1 MHFIPTT
8 NRKHHGPTKHTPA
21 NVAFKKFLSCINW
34 SKTFRPTEYVTLKD
48 AQNRVLSK
56 NLSSL
61 IDIPSFIKA
70 ERDGYAIKSND
81 TRGASMKHPV
91 LLDVIGRIT
100 AGQEAQY
107 MIESGK
113 AVAIATGARVPK
125 GADAVVMIENTEQ
138 ENNTL
143 KIFNEIGG
151 GKNIA
156 LKGEDI
162 KNRQTLFKKGTWLT
176 SQDVGLIAS
185 VGINRVPVFKKPKVA
200 IFATGD
206 ELVEPG
212 SKLDDTSIFES
223 NRYMIAGMIRESG
236 GEVVDLGICKDDRD
250 LIFSKLKE
258 ALKFDLVVVSG
269 GASVGE
275 KDYVPDLINNL
286 GKPGLVVHGIAMKPG
301 SPTALGVV
309 NNKPII
315 VSPGFP
321 VSSFV
326 AFYTFGRPVILK
338 ILTTEGPITT
348 KLIATM
354 ASNINTFK
362 NFRTFVRVQVVRN
375 NGSYLAEP
383 ISAAGASLLSTLTK
397 SNGMI
402 IVENNDSKLMK
413 GKRVQVI
420 PLRNI
425 GGSCDDD
432 IYR

>member
-338 ILTTEGPITT
+338 ILTTKGPITT

-425 GGSCDDD
+425 GGYCDDD

>member
-1 MHFIPTT
+1 MRSVSIA
-8 NRKHHGPTKHTPA
+8 NRKHHGHTKHTTPD
-21 NVAFKKFLSCINW
+21 VALKKFLSCINW
-34 SKTFRPTEYVTLKD
+34 SKTSRPTEYVTLQD
-48 AQNRVLSK
+48 AQSRVLSK

-70 ERDGYAIKSND
+70 EMDGYAIKSND

-91 LLDVIGRIT
+91 LLDVVGRIY
-100 AGQEAQY
+100 AGQDTQY
-107 MIESGK
+107 IVESGK
-113 AVAIATGARVPK
+113 AVAIATGARIPK
-125 GADAVVMIENTEQ
+125 GADTVVMIENTEQ
-138 ENNTL
+138 ENIKL
-143 KIFNEIGG
+143 KIFNEIGQ

-162 KNRQTLFKKGTWLT
+162 KNRQPLFKKGTWLT

-185 VGINRVPVFKKPKVA
+185 VGISRVPVFKKPKVA

-206 ELVEPG
+206 ELLEPG

-223 NRYMIAGMIRESG
+223 NRYMIACMVRESG

-250 LIFSKLKE
+250 VIFSKLKE
-258 ALKFDLVVVSG
+258 ALKFDLVVVTG

-275 KDYVPDLINNL
+275 KDYVPDLINSL
-286 GKPGLVVHGIAMKPG
+286 GKPGLVVHGIAMRPG

-309 NNKPII
+309 NSKPII

-326 AFYTFGRPVILK
+326 AFYTFGRPLILR

-348 KLIATM
+348 KLIAKIT
-354 ASNINTFK
+354 SNINTFK
-362 NFRTFVRVQVVRN
+362 RFRTFVRVQVVRN
-375 NGSYLAEP
+375 NGCYLAEP
-383 ISAAGASLLSTLTK
+383 ISSAGASLLSTLTK

-402 IVENNDSKLMK
+402 IVDNNSSKLVK
-413 GKRVQVI
+413 GKRVEVI

-425 GGSCDDD
+425 VG
-432 IYR
+432 

>member
-301 SPTALGVV
+301 SPTALGVI

-402 IVENNDSKLMK
+402 IVENNDSKLIK

-425 GGSCDDD
+425 GGYCDDD

>member
-34 SKTFRPTEYVTLKD
+34 SKTFRPTEYVTLQD

-425 GGSCDDD
+425 GGYCDDD

>member
-275 KDYVPDLINNL
+275 KDYVPDLINSL

-402 IVENNDSKLMK
+402 IVENNDSKLIK

-425 GGSCDDD
+425 GGYCDDD

>member
-1 MHFIPTT
+1 MHPFPTPNT
-8 NRKHHGPTKHTPA
+8 KHHSPTKHTPA
-21 NVAFKKFLSCINW
+21 NVALKKFLSGINW
-34 SKTFRPTEYVTLKD
+34 SKTFRLTEYATLQD

-70 ERDGYAIKSND
+70 EMDGYAIKSND
-81 TRGASMKHPV
+81 TRGASMKHPI

-100 AGQEAQY
+100 AGQEAQH
-107 MIESGK
+107 MVESGK

-125 GADAVVMIENTEQ
+125 GADAVVMVENTEQ
-138 ENNTL
+138 QNNTL
-143 KIFNEIGG
+143 KIFNEIGK

-162 KNRQTLFKKGTWLT
+162 KNRQTLFKRGTWLT

-185 VGINRVPVFKKPKVA
+185 VGINRVPVYKKPKVA

-212 SKLDDTSIFES
+212 SRLDDTSIFES

-236 GEVVDLGICKDDRD
+236 GDVVDLGICKDERD

-275 KDYVPDLINNL
+275 KDYVPDLINSF

-338 ILTTEGPITT
+338 ILKTEGPITT
-348 KLIATM
+348 KIIATM

-402 IVENNDSKLMK
+402 IVDNNNSKLMK
-413 GKRVQVI
+413 GKRVEVI

-425 GGSCDDD
+425 GGYHDDD

>member
-338 ILTTEGPITT
+338 ILTTKGPITT

-402 IVENNDSKLMK
+402 IVENNDSKLIK

>member
-1 MHFIPTT
+1 MRSISIA
-8 NRKHHGPTKHTPA
+8 NRKHHGHTKHTPPD
-21 NVAFKKFLSCINW
+21 VALKKFLSCINW
-34 SKTFRPTEYVTLKD
+34 SKTSRPTEYVTLQD

-70 ERDGYAIKSND
+70 EMDGYAIKSND
-81 TRGASMKHPV
+81 TRGASMKYPV
-91 LLDVIGRIT
+91 LLDVIGRIY
-100 AGQEAQY
+100 AGQDTQY
-107 MIESGK
+107 IVESGK
-113 AVAIATGARVPK
+113 AVAIATGARIPK
-125 GADAVVMIENTEQ
+125 GADTVVMVENTEQ
-138 ENNTL
+138 ENIKL
-143 KIFNEIGG
+143 KIFNEIGQ

-162 KNRQTLFKKGTWLT
+162 KNRHPLFKKGTWLT

-185 VGINRVPVFKKPKVA
+185 VGISRVPVFKKPKVA

-206 ELVEPG
+206 ELLEPG

-223 NRYMIAGMIRESG
+223 NRYMIACMIRESG

-258 ALKFDLVVVSG
+258 AFKFDLVVVTG

-275 KDYVPDLINNL
+275 KDYVPDLINSL

-309 NNKPII
+309 NSKPII
-315 VSPGFP
+315 ISPGFP

-326 AFYTFGRPVILK
+326 AFYTFGRPLILK

-348 KLIATM
+348 KLIAKMT
-354 ASNINTFK
+354 SNINTFK
-362 NFRTFVRVQVVRN
+362 RFRTFVRVQVVRN
-375 NGSYLAEP
+375 NGCYLAEP

-402 IVENNDSKLMK
+402 IVDNNSSKLVK
-413 GKRVQVI
+413 GKRVEVI

-425 GGSCDDD
+425 VG
-432 IYR
+432 